1 MALRLRRF
9 RYKSLVIMNPE
20 FDSTRQALEAR
31 LTALLLGEL
40 DPDQA
45 RALNEIIA
53 RDPELSKLHARL
65 KQTIELV
72 RETAVEHAGHNAPA
86 TVPLKLSEQRRQEL
100 LQRFKT
106 VTPKE
111 FAEPK
116 KRTLSSRLVFVAAA
130 LVMIAMLASSL
141 LPAFSKSKSK
151 SRGPLFSSARFGSA
165 VPSASSPVTI
175 SAPATPQ

>member
-1 MALRLRRF
+1 
-9 RYKSLVIMNPE
+9 MNPE

-116 KRTLSSRLVFVAAA
+116 KRTLRVNLVLVAAMVVVVG
-130 LVMIAMLASSL
+130 LLAAIFMPTL
-141 LPAFSKSKSK
+141 GAPA
-151 SRGPLFSSARFGSA
+151 PTPPPPAPPA
-165 VPSASSPVTI
+165 VPGFGCQPKSP
-175 SAPATPQ
+175 ARPACKFSCLPGTAKATD